1 MFGYIGYKILEFI
14 AIATPYPVTYFIATF
29 SARLWIL
36 TGVSVKIIR
45 NNVSKVLNLNIN
57 DKKIHRIANRIFINW
72 AKNIVDLLKHPI
84 ISKEKLKQRVEI
96 EGLEH
101 LDNALKKGR
110 GAVIIT
116 AHLGNFE
123 WGACR
128 IAVEGYKIWV
138 LSLVIKNK
146 LVGKFFESNRLS
158 KGPKTIYINRMLNV
172 FRILKNNEIVAIPS
186 DRDPTGRAARP
197 FKFFGKTAYLPSGAL
212 QIALKS
218 GAPLIPSFI
227 WRKDK
232 YNHSQII
239 ETPIDL
245 IREGDKETLIAK
257 NMEKVL
263 KVMEKYIRNNIS
275 EWEMFHDI
283 WSEIVH

>member
-14 AIATPYPVTYFIATF
+14 AISTPYPVTYFIATF
-29 SARLWIL
+29 GARLWML
-36 TGVSVKIIR
+36 TGVDVKIIR

-57 DKKIHRIANRIFINW
+57 DKEIHRIANRIFINW
-72 AKNIVDLLKHPI
+72 AKNIVDFLKQPI

-101 LDNALKKGR
+101 LDNALKRGR

-116 AHLGNFE
+116 AHIGNFE

-128 IAVEGYKIWV
+128 IAVEGYKIWG
-138 LSLVIKNK
+138 LSLVRKNK

-158 KGPKTIYINRMLNV
+158 KGFKTLYTNRMLNV
-172 FRILKNNEIVAIPS
+172 FRTLKNNEIVAIPS
-186 DRDPTGRAARP
+186 DWDPTGQATRP
-197 FKFFGKTAYLPSGAL
+197 FKFFGKTAYLPTGAL
-212 QIALKS
+212 MIALKS
-218 GAPLIPSFI
+218 GALLIPSFI
-227 WRKDK
+227 WKKDK
-232 YNHSQII
+232 YNHSQIV
-239 ETPIDL
+239 EKPIDL
-245 IREGDKETLIAK
+245 IREGDKETLINK

-263 KVMEKYIRNNIS
+263 EVMEKYIRDNIS

-283 WSEIVH
+283 WSEK

>member
-14 AIATPYPVTYFIATF
+14 AISTPYPVTYFIATF
-29 SARLWIL
+29 GARLWML
-36 TGVSVKIIR
+36 TGVDVKIIR

-57 DKKIHRIANRIFINW
+57 DKEIHRIANRIFINW
-72 AKNIVDLLKHPI
+72 AKNIVDFLKHPI

-101 LDNALKKGR
+101 LDNALKKGK

-116 AHLGNFE
+116 AHIGNFE

-128 IAVEGYKIWV
+128 IAVEGYKIWG
-138 LSLVIKNK
+138 LSLVRKNK

-158 KGPKTIYINRMLNV
+158 KGFKTLYTNRMLNV
-172 FRILKNNEIVAIPS
+172 FRTLKNNEIVAIPS
-186 DRDPTGRAARP
+186 DWNPTGQATRP
-197 FKFFGKTAYLPSGAL
+197 FKFFGKTAYLPTGAL
-212 QIALKS
+212 MIALKS

-227 WRKDK
+227 WKKDK
-232 YNHSQII
+232 YNHFQIV
-239 ETPIDL
+239 EKPIDL
-245 IREGDKETLIAK
+245 IREGDKETLINK
-257 NMEKVL
+257 NMKKVL
-263 KVMEKYIRNNIS
+263 EVMEKYIRDNIS

-283 WSEIVH
+283 WSEK

>member
-1 MFGYIGYKILEFI
+1 MLGYIGYKILEFI
-14 AIATPYPVTYFIATF
+14 AIATPYPVTYLIATF
-29 SARLWIL
+29 GARLWIL

-72 AKNIVDLLKHPI
+72 AKNIVDFLKHPI
-84 ISKEKLKQRVEI
+84 ISKEKLKQRVGI

-116 AHLGNFE
+116 AHIGNFE

-128 IAVEGYKIWV
+128 IAVEGYKIWG
-138 LSLVIKNK
+138 LSLVRKNR
-146 LVGKFFESNRLS
+146 LVENFFESNRLS
-158 KGPKTIYINRMLNV
+158 KGLKTLYINRMLNV
-172 FRILKNNEIVAIPS
+172 FKILKNNEIVAIPS
-186 DRDPTGRAARP
+186 DWDPTGQATRP
-197 FKFFGKTAYLPSGAL
+197 FKFFGKTAYLPTGAL
-212 QIALKS
+212 MIALKS

-227 WRKDK
+227 CKKDK
-232 YNHSQII
+232 YNHFQIV
-239 ETPIDL
+239 EKPIDL
-245 IREGDKETLIAK
+245 IREGDKETLVNK

-263 KVMEKYIRNNIS
+263 EVMEKYIRNNIS

-283 WSEIVH
+283 WSEK

>member
-138 LSLVIKNK
+138 LSLVIKNR

-283 WSEIVH
+283 WSEK

>member
-14 AIATPYPVTYFIATF
+14 AISTPYPVTYFIATF
-29 SARLWIL
+29 GARLWML

-57 DKKIHRIANRIFINW
+57 DKEIHRIANRIFINW
-72 AKNIVDLLKHPI
+72 AKNIVDFLKHPI

-101 LDNALKKGR
+101 LDNALKGGR

-116 AHLGNFE
+116 AHIGNFE

-128 IAVEGYKIWV
+128 IAVAGYKIWG
-138 LSLVIKNK
+138 LSLVRKNK
-146 LVGKFFESNRLS
+146 LVEKFFESNRLS
-158 KGPKTIYINRMLNV
+158 KGFKTLYINRMLNV
-172 FRILKNNEIVAIPS
+172 FRMLKNNEIVAIPS
-186 DRDPTGRAARP
+186 DWDPTGQAVRP
-197 FKFFGKTAYLPSGAL
+197 FKFFGKTAYLPTGAL
-212 QIALKS
+212 MIALKS

-227 WRKDK
+227 WKKDK
-232 YNHSQII
+232 YNHFQIV
-239 ETPIDL
+239 EKPIDL
-245 IREGDKETLIAK
+245 IREGDKETLINK

-263 KVMEKYIRNNIS
+263 EVMEKYIRDNIS

-283 WSEIVH
+283 WSEK

>member
-14 AIATPYPVTYFIATF
+14 AISTPYPVTYFIAAF
-29 SARLWIL
+29 GARLWML
-36 TGVSVKIIR
+36 TGVDVKIIR

-57 DKKIHRIANRIFINW
+57 DKEIHRIANRIFINW
-72 AKNIVDLLKHPI
+72 AKNIVDFLKHPI

-101 LDNALKKGR
+101 LDNALKRGR

-116 AHLGNFE
+116 AHIGNFE

-128 IAVEGYKIWV
+128 IAVEGYKIWG
-138 LSLVIKNK
+138 LSLVRKNK
-146 LVGKFFESNRLS
+146 LVEKFFESNRLS
-158 KGPKTIYINRMLNV
+158 KGFKTLYINRMLNV
-172 FRILKNNEIVAIPS
+172 FRMLKNNEIVAIPS
-186 DRDPTGRAARP
+186 DWDPTGQATRP
-197 FKFFGKTAYLPSGAL
+197 FKFFGKTAYLPTGAL
-212 QIALKS
+212 MIALKS

-227 WRKDK
+227 WKKDK
-232 YNHSQII
+232 YNHFQIV
-239 ETPIDL
+239 EKPIDL
-245 IREGDKETLIAK
+245 IREGDKETLINK

-263 KVMEKYIRNNIS
+263 EVMEKYIRDNIS

-283 WSEIVH
+283 WSEK

>member
-1 MFGYIGYKILEFI
+1 MLGYIGYKILEFI
-14 AIATPYPVTYFIATF
+14 AIATPYPVTYLIATF
-29 SARLWIL
+29 GARLWIL

-72 AKNIVDLLKHPI
+72 AKNIVDFLKHPI
-84 ISKEKLKQRVEI
+84 ISKERLKQRVGI

-116 AHLGNFE
+116 AHIGNFE

-128 IAVEGYKIWV
+128 IAVEGYKIWG
-138 LSLVIKNK
+138 LSLVRKNR

-158 KGPKTIYINRMLNV
+158 KGFKTLYINRMLNV

-186 DRDPTGRAARP
+186 DWDPTGQATRP
-197 FKFFGKTAYLPSGAL
+197 FKFFGRTAYLPTGAL

-218 GAPLIPSFI
+218 GAPLVPSFI
-227 WRKDK
+227 YRKDK
-232 YNHSQII
+232 YNHFQII
-239 ETPIDL
+239 EKPIDL
-245 IREGDKETLIAK
+245 IREGDKETLINK

-263 KVMEKYIRNNIS
+263 EVMEKYIRNNIS

-283 WSEIVH
+283 WSEK